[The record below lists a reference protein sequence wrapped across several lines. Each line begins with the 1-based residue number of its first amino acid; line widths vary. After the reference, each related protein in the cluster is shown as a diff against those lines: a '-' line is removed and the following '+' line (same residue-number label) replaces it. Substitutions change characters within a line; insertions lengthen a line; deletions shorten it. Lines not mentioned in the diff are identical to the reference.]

1 MVKMPLLF
9 GMLVLELQSRCDRNC
24 WFCMR
29 QSSGAR
35 LRVRE
40 AMPTAEARRILWEA
54 SEMGFRSWVTFYLL
68 SEPFLDNRLIEMARY
83 ARKLGMRP
91 FVNTN
96 GDVLRASP
104 ALRKLAVSV
113 FEHIE
118 VGLYR
123 RATEAKDEQF
133 WRSELGGK
141 AVFKRMSAIGP
152 RPHVPREAPT
162 FPEAKCLRPLE
173 KLVVQYDGRASLCC
187 YDIDAAFAIPNAF
200 VCSVEQLWHAP
211 ARVEAYRAL
220 AKPGGRK
227 EFQLCRECVMP
238 EVGMPRPFGDDDHA

>member
-1 MVKMPLLF
+1 MVKMPLLY
-9 GMLVLELQSRCDRNC
+9 GMLVLELHSRCDRNC

-40 AMPTAEARRILWEA
+40 SMPTNEARRILWEA

-68 SEPFLDNRLIEMARY
+68 SEPFLDPRLIELAQY

-96 GDVLRASP
+96 GDALRAKP
-104 ALRKLAVSV
+104 ALQRQAAQT
-113 FEHIE
+113 FEHVEI
-118 VGLYR
+118 GLYR
-123 RATEAKDEQF
+123 RATEAADEAF
-133 WRSELGGK
+133 WRSVLGSK
-141 AVFKRMSAIGP
+141 AVFKRMTSIGP

-187 YDIDAAFAIPNAF
+187 YDIDAEFAIPNAF
-200 VCSVEQLWHAP
+200 VASVNEVWNAP
-211 ARVEAYRAL
+211 ARVEAYQKL
-220 AKPGGRK
+220 SKPGGRK
-227 EFQLCRECVMP
+227 EFPLCTGCVMP
-238 EVGMPRPFGDDDHA
+238 ETGVPKPFGGQDE